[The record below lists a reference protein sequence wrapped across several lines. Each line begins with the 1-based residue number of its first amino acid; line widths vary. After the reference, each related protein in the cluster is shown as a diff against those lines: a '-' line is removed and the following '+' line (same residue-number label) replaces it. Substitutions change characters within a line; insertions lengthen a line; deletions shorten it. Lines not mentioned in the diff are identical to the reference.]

1 MSTTAKTGIALVI
14 VLVIVVLGWVMFN
27 KKPEPE
33 PVQNT
38 AIQTIAPTP
47 TPKLPNTANT
57 GMAEITD
64 SSNDALKT
72 DLDAVGKQMTDL
84 NNDTLNVDQGI
95 KEAI

>member
-14 VLVIVVLGWVMFN
+14 VLVLVVLGWVMFSD
-27 KKPEPE
+27 KPAPE

-57 GMAEITD
+57 GMAD
-64 SSNDALKT
+64 MNDATNDGLKT
-72 DLDAVGKQMTDL
+72 DLDAVGKQMSDL
-84 NNDTLNVDQGI
+84 NSDTLNVDQGI